1 MPIGLARERTSSSES
16 GDFQRQ
22 RVGLSNK
29 RCGGSF
35 KSPEGT
41 PKNKLIINH
50 ANTNKRT
57 IKQASKKANTKTW
70 PTFNR
75 KLRSEIC
82 KDMFHLYNL
91 KRVQKYRMSPN
102 VGPTGRSGFPRAVHH
117 VASRL
122 TARWSSWCSA
132 CQASGKNA
140 RDSRDQGLGAHF
152 CKIRSK

>member
-1 MPIGLARERTSSSES
+1 MPENGQVRANQVTSNANAL
-16 GDFQRQ
+16 DFQTKDAAEA
-22 RVGLSNK
+22 SNLRK
-29 RCGGSF
+29 A
-35 KSPEGT
+35 
-41 PKNKLIINH
+41 PKKTNKLIINH

-82 KDMFHLYNL
+82 KDMFHLHNL

-132 CQASGKNA
+132 CQASGKKCP
-140 RDSRDQGLGAHF
+140 GLP
-152 CKIRSK
+152 